1 VAAILLGVL
10 YYILLVFWLLLLGR
24 LVVELVRT
32 FAREWRPTGVAV
44 VIIETVFTLTDP
56 PIKALRRV
64 LPPIPLG
71 PIRLDLSLMIV
82 MLVVIIAMNV
92 VNGLRADAVADSLA
106 TALVLIRS

>member
-1 VAAILLGVL
+1 MAILFEVL
-10 YYILLVFWLLLLGR
+10 YYLLFLYWLLLLAR

-44 VIIETVFTLTDP
+44 VIIELVFTVTDP

-71 PIRLDLSLMIV
+71 PVRLDLSLMIV
-82 MLVVIIAMNV
+82 MIVVLIAMQV
-92 VNGLRADAVADSLA
+92 VSGLRNNAAA
-106 TALVLIRS
+106 TALALGA

>member
-1 VAAILLGVL
+1 M
-10 YYILLVFWLLLLGR
+10 YYILLIFWLLLLGR

-32 FAREWRPTGVAV
+32 FAREWRPTGAAV
-44 VIIETVFTLTDP
+44 VVIEMVFTVTDP

-82 MLVVIIAMNV
+82 MLVVIIGMNI
-92 VNGLRADAVADSLA
+92 VNGLRADALADSLA
-106 TALVLIRS
+106 IAAHLIRS

>member
-1 VAAILLGVL
+1 MTILLQIL
-10 YYILLVFWLLLLGR
+10 YYLLFIYWLLLLAR

-44 VIIETVFTLTDP
+44 VIIEVVFTATDP

-71 PIRLDLSLMIV
+71 PVRLDLSLMIV
-82 MLVVIIAMNV
+82 MIVVLIAMQIV
-92 VNGLRADAVADSLA
+92 SSLA
-106 TALVLIRS
+106 RNSATAALVGA

>member
-1 VAAILLGVL
+1 MAAILLGVL

-56 PIKALRRV
+56 PIKALRRI

-82 MLVVIIAMNV
+82 MLVVIIAMNI

>member
-1 VAAILLGVL
+1 MAILFEVL
-10 YYILLVFWLLLLGR
+10 YYLLFLYWLLLLAR

-44 VIIETVFTLTDP
+44 VIIELVFTVTDP

-71 PIRLDLSLMIV
+71 PVRLDLSLMIV
-82 MLVVIIAMNV
+82 MIVVLIAMQV
-92 VNGLRADAVADSLA
+92 VSGLRNNAAAAALA
-106 TALVLIRS
+106 LGA